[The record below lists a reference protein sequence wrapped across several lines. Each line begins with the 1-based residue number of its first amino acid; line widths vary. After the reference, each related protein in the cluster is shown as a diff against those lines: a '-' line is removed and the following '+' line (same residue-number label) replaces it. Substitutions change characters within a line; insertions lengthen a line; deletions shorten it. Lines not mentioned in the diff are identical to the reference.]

1 MKKDNVVL
9 EKSYAFAIRIV
20 HLSRHLRDDCREYL
34 LSKQILRSGTSVG
47 ANLEEAV
54 GAQSRKDF
62 LSKMQIAYKEA
73 RETHYWLRLL
83 SDTDSVPT
91 EQLTSLL
98 FECEELIRLTGSIAS
113 TTRAT
118 LGKRD
123 TPP

>member
-20 HLSRHLRDDCREYL
+20 RLSQHLRNDCNEYV

-73 RETHYWLRLL
+73 REAHYWLRLL
-83 SDTDSVPT
+83 RDTRSVPV
-91 EQLTSLL
+91 EMLTSML
-98 FECEELIRLTGSIAS
+98 FECEELIRLTGSIAV
-113 TTRAT
+113 TTKANTRNS
-118 LGKRD
+118 
-123 TPP
+123 

>member
-20 HLSRHLRDDCREYL
+20 RLSKHLREECHEYV
-34 LSKQILRSGTSVG
+34 LSKQILKSGTSVG

-83 SDTDSVPT
+83 RDTDSVPCDM
-91 EQLTSLL
+91 LTSLL

-118 LGKRD
+118 LEKKD
-123 TPP
+123 